1 MRRLQKLALA
11 TGSLVPA
18 LLMVGCAASPPPPQ
32 ATETTKPGITYT
44 YHTDADLVTVSRN
57 AEAYCR
63 QYNAGPRTRGIV
75 DNPSGNGKSVRFD
88 CDVPMVA
95 SVSAV
100 PGPVATVPVPA
111 SPPNV
116 SYVYRTD
123 AELIQAVRNADVY
136 CRRFNATSRPA
147 TTTMNADGSRTAVF
161 DCGPL

>member
-11 TGSLVPA
+11 TGALVPA
-18 LLMVGCAASPPPPQ
+18 LLIVGCAASPPPPQ

-44 YHTDADLVTVSRN
+44 YHTDADLVTVTRN

-63 QYNAGPRTRGIV
+63 QYNSGSRARGIV
-75 DNPSGNGKSVRFD
+75 DNPNGNGKSVRFD

-95 SVSAV
+95 AVAAV
-100 PGPVATVPVPA
+100 PAPVAVAPMPA
-111 SPPNV
+111 APPNV

-123 AELIQAVRNADVY
+123 AELIQSVRNADTY
-136 CRRFNATSRPA
+136 CRRFNATARPA

-161 DCGPL
+161 DCGPM